1 METPLS
7 TKESHHNTRPARG
20 TPPIWFLDFF
30 LWYINIPIAHICWV
44 VTMIDV
50 NGGLTGVR
58 MEEFWRLFK
67 IPDLGVSIVYYLASM
82 FLFPLL
88 ASCLVESA
96 A

>member
-1 METPLS
+1 
-7 TKESHHNTRPARG
+7 
-20 TPPIWFLDFF
+20 
-30 LWYINIPIAHICWV
+30 
-44 VTMIDV
+44 MIDV